1 MSLFPAYGG
10 AKPPPAVKET
20 KTEETT
26 QAAAAF
32 SDGYKATAEGWK
44 TNISFDLGNQTIAAE
59 KTASHSPPPDTS
71 SEDEDTSR
79 EVSPKP
85 PEQRETIPLRRLE
98 FDASDGFYVDKR
110 NNPSYLTIKSLARPS
125 RPRYKPKLGRLRDGS
140 QNFNGFVHHRKVD
153 WKSCRYGKNVARESK
168 VTPEEIDDLRTEL
181 NECRVLVARE
191 PQQLEHWIR
200 QHKLLGR
207 NPDRANRLAVS
218 EQQLH
223 SLKLALEQHPSNE
236 EVLQLYIETASATYP
251 ASQVALLIE
260 QLLQRNPFEYTLWTA
275 LIMATQGTM
284 ARCNA
289 NDVMRIYE
297 NSMRRM
303 HLGHTDT
310 TNKFDTLDTDPIML
324 KLFHN
329 CALFLRQMGHSN
341 RMFAMLKMALE
352 MNVMGLEVDCLVAE
366 AGRENTLIEFEE
378 VVLESGMPLPE
389 IWTRVELLRQAYCY
403 LPYPALGSSSGTDD
417 GIDTERLVFSA
428 DVCSYVYPLKS
439 QCNRLHLYLLIV
451 QVTKIPVVRSHCL
464 ADRLCTRIKQ
474 IGESEAVEM
483 MLAVLADRHTYISSA
498 KYAGNFSVALLN
510 LAREMSVTPSFMP
523 HFLGSDLYEDT
534 VSGLLLKCSEAFAH
548 EENSRRIFILLWF
561 RFKRLLLVIR
571 KLMQKLT
578 EEYLKEAR
586 HRIRQLLRQEE
597 NREVARFFT
606 ELAMFEFEALEWDSD
621 PAPAFNVFRH
631 VVDWQRSSEESLVN
645 PDLMHVYVTYAE
657 MLISRNHG
665 RDALEMLV
673 CVCLQK
679 HAPLNPEETADKSA
693 ALQNSMKVIQT
704 ELELLT
710 SAAPTMALEE
720 FFTSNKLLLGLRC
733 HCLTLCLLSRA
744 DEADQLLHAL
754 LKDHLSR
761 DKGQTSERIRFL
773 REQLLELHMVILQ
786 VPNSV
791 VAKDLSE
798 PSKPTVRSSRQL
810 VQLLEQGLEEFPRN
824 MALLGRW
831 ATFDKLPWYKQR
843 ARFIRT
849 KGGILSVLHLVL
861 AARCRY
867 VLSLEQSGGLE
878 AAVGQQAPHLH
889 VAVQLAARNRV
900 IHVFETF
907 LPTNV
912 NRSEIEAEQY
922 QILRRNSLYWRCY
935 LRCLSDKYTSFDR
948 SKEVLL
954 TALDECPWDKAL
966 YMDGAMYVPQ
976 ELGHLQDV
984 MIEKQLRIYAM
995 IEELD
1000 ILRDS

>member
-10 AKPPPAVKET
+10 SKPPPAVKET
-20 KTEETT
+20 TTEGTT
-26 QAAAAF
+26 QAATF
-32 SDGYKATAEGWK
+32 SDGYKVTTEGWK
-44 TNISFDLGNQTIAAE
+44 NNKSFDLENHAIAAE
-59 KTASHSPPPDTS
+59 KTTSHISPLDTS

-79 EVSPKP
+79 EGSPQP
-85 PEQRETIPLRRLE
+85 PEQKETIPLRRLE
-98 FDASDGFYVDKR
+98 FDASDGFYVDKQ
-110 NNPSYLTIKSLARPS
+110 NNPSYLTIKSLARLS
-125 RPRYKPKLGRLRDGS
+125 RPRYKLKLGRLRDAS
-140 QNFNGFVHHRKVD
+140 QNFHWIVHRRKVD
-153 WKSCRYGKNVARESK
+153 WKSCRYGKNVAKECK
-168 VTPEEIDDLRTEL
+168 VSPEEIDDLQAEL

-223 SLKLALEQHPSNE
+223 SLKLALEQHTSNE
-236 EVLQLYIETASATYP
+236 ELLQLYIETASATYP

-260 QLLQRNPFEYTLWTA
+260 QLLERNPFEYTLWTA

-289 NDVMRIYE
+289 NDVLRIYE

-310 TNKFDTLDTDPIML
+310 TKKFDTLDTDPIML
-324 KLFHN
+324 KLFYN

-366 AGRENTLIEFEE
+366 AERENTLIEFEE

-403 LPYPALGSSSGTDD
+403 LPYPALGGNSGIDE

-439 QCNRLHLYLLIV
+439 QTNRLHLYLLIV

-474 IGESEAVEM
+474 IGESEAIEM
-483 MLAVLADRHTYISSA
+483 MLAVLADRHTYTSSV
-498 KYAGNFSVALLN
+498 KHTGNFSVALLN

-571 KLMQKLT
+571 KLMKKLT
-578 EEYLKEAR
+578 EAYLKEVR
-586 HRIRQLLRQEE
+586 HRIRQLLRLEE
-597 NREVARFFT
+597 NRHVARFFT
-606 ELAMFEFEALEWDSD
+606 ELAMFEFEALDWNND
-621 PAPAFNVFRH
+621 PSPAFNVFQH
-631 VVDWQRSSEESLVN
+631 VVDWQRSSKESLDN
-645 PDLMHVYVTYAE
+645 PDLMHVYVIYAE
-657 MLISRNHG
+657 MLISRND
-665 RDALEMLV
+665 RKKALEMLI

-679 HAPLNPEETADKSA
+679 HAPIDPEDSADKSA
-693 ALQNSMKVIQT
+693 ALQNSMNVIQM
-704 ELELLT
+704 ELELLI
-710 SAAPTMALEE
+710 AAPPNMALEE
-720 FFTSNKLLLGLRC
+720 FFSSNKLLLGLRC

-744 DEADQLLHAL
+744 DEADQLLHGL
-754 LKDHLSR
+754 LKDQFSR
-761 DKGQTSERIRFL
+761 HKALTSERHRFM
-773 REQLLELHMVILQ
+773 REQLLELYMVVLQ
-786 VPNSV
+786 VPSSMV
-791 VAKDLSE
+791 GKDSTE
-798 PSKPTVRSSRQL
+798 PTTVRSSRQL
-810 VQLLEQGLEEFPRN
+810 VQLVEQGLEEFPRN

-831 ATFDKLPWYKQR
+831 ANFDKLPWYKQR

-867 VLSLEQSGGLE
+867 VLSLKQSE
-878 AAVGQQAPHLH
+878 DAAVGQEVPHLN
-889 VAVQLAARNRV
+889 VAFEIAARNRV

>member
-10 AKPPPAVKET
+10 ASKPPPAGKEA
-20 KTEETT
+20 KTEDTT
-26 QAAAAF
+26 QAAAASAAAAAF
-32 SDGYKATAEGWK
+32 AGESSTEGWK
-44 TNISFDLGNQTIAAE
+44 NNTSFAVGSQVIADE
-59 KTASHSPPPDTS
+59 KPGTHSSPPDSS
-71 SEDEDTSR
+71 SEDEESSI
-79 EVSPKP
+79 EGSSPRP
-85 PEQRETIPLRRLE
+85 PEQRETPAIALRRLE
-98 FDASDGFYVDKR
+98 FDASDGFYVDKK
-110 NNPSYLTIKSLARPS
+110 NNPSYLTVKSLARLS
-125 RPRYKPKLGRLRDGS
+125 RPRYIPKLRRLRDVS
-140 QNFNGFVHHRKVD
+140 QPFQGFGQHRKVD
-153 WKSCRYGKNVARESK
+153 WKRCRYGKHVEKESK
-168 VTPEEIDDLRTEL
+168 VTPEELDAVRTEL

-191 PQQLEHWIR
+191 PQRLEHWIR
-200 QHKLLGR
+200 QHQLLGR

-223 SLKLALEQHPSNE
+223 ALKLALEQHTSNE
-236 EVLQLYIETASATYP
+236 EILQLYIETASATYP

-260 QLLQRNPFEYTLWTA
+260 QLLERNPFEYTLWTA

-289 NDVMRIYE
+289 NDVLRIYE

-303 HLGHTDT
+303 HLGHTDDS
-310 TNKFDTLDTDPIML
+310 KRFDSLDTDPIML

-352 MNVMGLEVDCLVAE
+352 MNVMGLEADCLVAQAE
-366 AGRENTLIEFEE
+366 RERPLIDFEE

-403 LPYPALGSSSGTDD
+403 LPYPTLGANSSASDEN
-417 GIDTERLVFSA
+417 IDAERLVFSA

-439 QCNRLHLYLLIV
+439 ACNRLHLCLLIV
-451 QVTKIPVVRSHCL
+451 QVTKVPVVRSHCL
-464 ADRLCTRIKQ
+464 AERLCTRIKQ

-483 MLAVLADRHTYISSA
+483 LLAVLADRHTYIASA
-498 KYAGNFSVALLN
+498 RHAGNFSLALLN

-523 HFLGSDLYEDT
+523 HFLGSDLYEET
-534 VSGLLLKCSEAFAH
+534 VCGLLLKCSEAFAH

-571 KLMQKLT
+571 KLMKKLNA
-578 EEYLKEAR
+578 EYLKEAR
-586 HRIRQLLRQEE
+586 QRIRQLLRQEE
-597 NREVARFFT
+597 NRQVARFFT
-606 ELAMFEFEALEWDSD
+606 ELAMFEYEALDGDSD

-631 VVDWQRSSEESLVN
+631 VVAWQRSSAERLVQ
-645 PDLMHVYVTYAE
+645 PDLMHAYATYAE
-657 MLISRNHG
+657 MLIARNQ
-665 RDALEMLV
+665 RQEALELLT
-673 CVCLQK
+673 CVCLQQ
-679 HAPLNPEETADKSA
+679 HAPLSEEQAADTSA
-693 ALQNSMKVIQT
+693 ALQHSEGLVQA
-704 ELELLT
+704 ELELLD
-710 SAAPTMALEE
+710 AAPPTMALEE
-720 FFTSNKLLLGLRC
+720 FFAANKLLLGLRC
-733 HCLTLCLLSRA
+733 HCLVLCLLGRA
-744 DEADQLLHAL
+744 NEADQLLHAL
-754 LKDHLSR
+754 LKARFGAARVLS
-761 DKGQTSERIRFL
+761 SERHRFL
-773 REQLLELHMVILQ
+773 REQLLELHTVLLQ
-786 VPNSV
+786 VPGS
-791 VAKDLSE
+791 S
-798 PSKPTVRSSRQL
+798 SSSSRQL
-810 VQLLEQGLEEFPRN
+810 VQLLERGLEEFPRN

-831 ATFDKLPWYKQR
+831 ATVDKLPWYKQR

-867 VLSLEQSGGLE
+867 VLSLEEHAAGVE
-878 AAVGQQAPHLH
+878 AVVGQHITF
-889 VAVQLAARNRV
+889 QLAARNRV

-912 NRSEIEAEQY
+912 QRSEIEAEQY

-1000 ILRDS
+1000 ILRDSQHA